1 MGGLPSR
8 RSRTHDVTCLVDGV
22 SSDTKCQ
29 SRDKRCQSIGP
40 LGTTVH
46 VPVHGTACTLGRW
59 EPTGVSCSS
68 RMAHAYAM
76 SALPDLPP
84 DDGGPQP
91 RWQSR
96 GGRPLGIGNRQAR
109 RPVAVAAAGL
119 ETALAKRRRVVVTVV
134 TAPDDD
140 AGDLPEDVF
149 AELALDGPVQG
160 PAGRVASIRDPKHS
174 RLKVVYQGRSIQG
187 IMQVLEMVPC
197 RQAMLWEAPTMRPLD
212 GTVPDDLME
221 IYSPNRM
228 VAEAQ
233 KLGLKAE
240 LSIDLLTGWNL
251 LDMEVQVRVVQEI
264 KARRPKVLMMSPP
277 CTWFSGFMNMNW
289 SRITPVVREQ
299 ALRDATLHLEF
310 CMLLADLQES
320 SGRGWALEHPDS
332 AKSWQNQKVMSIMQ

>member
-1 MGGLPSR
+1 M
-8 RSRTHDVTCLVDGV
+8 
-22 SSDTKCQ
+22 
-29 SRDKRCQSIGP
+29 
-40 LGTTVH
+40 
-46 VPVHGTACTLGRW
+46 
-59 EPTGVSCSS
+59 
-68 RMAHAYAM
+68 
-76 SALPDLPP
+76 
-84 DDGGPQP
+84 
-91 RWQSR
+91 
-96 GGRPLGIGNRQAR
+96 GIGNRQAR

-119 ETALAKRRRVVVTVV
+119 ETALAKRRRIVVTVV
-134 TAPDDD
+134 TAPNDD

-174 RLKVVYQGRSIQG
+174 RLKVVYQGRSIQE

-277 CTWFSGFMNMNW
+277 CTWFSGVMNMNW

-332 AKSWQNQKVMSIMQ
+332 AKSWQNQKVMSIMQRGPFLARFDQCMFGLVSEVEKARMRKRTGILTNIGPLYHAFNRRFCDQKHAHVMVHGEEGGEKRSVWAQRYPHAMCETAVAAFAVYCRTDH